1 MLNVSEFPKKKF
13 LESSKAKKKQRTRKK
28 QATDNTKKILTR
40 TPCKLKKE
48 ESCTVKVE
56 RRQLSSP
63 AVMFTHLRSNRRY
76 KPGD

>member
-40 TPCKLKKE
+40 TPYKLEKE

-56 RRQLSSP
+56 RRK
-63 AVMFTHLRSNRRY
+63 AATI
-76 KPGD
+76 